1 MQPTI
6 VALTVFICTFG
17 GVLAGMKLRTLLPD
31 GHLDAESK
39 DTIKVGI
46 ALIATMT
53 ALLLGLVTASAKA
66 SFDAV
71 DATVKHTAADL
82 LALDRLLARYGPQ
95 TAQIRAGLKQAVARR
110 IEMMWPASPARQ
122 VDLAPPNAGRG
133 GAEDL
138 VAQIRALVPQNA
150 EQQWLQGRAV
160 DLSESLLMARWMV
173 VAALG
178 TSIPVAFL
186 SIMLFWLTI
195 TFTSFGLFAPRNA
208 TVVAVM
214 FMCALSVAAALFL
227 VLEME
232 SPFGGLITVSPEP
245 LKYAL
250 AHLDPQ

>member
-6 VALTVFICTFG
+6 VALIVFICTFG
-17 GVLAGMKLRTLLPD
+17 GVLVGMKLRTLLPD

-53 ALLLGLVTASAKA
+53 ALVLGLVTASAKA

-95 TAQIRAGLKQAVARR
+95 TAQIRAELKQALAHR
-110 IEMMWPASPARQ
+110 IEMTWPASPARQ

-133 GAEDL
+133 AEEL
-138 VAQIRALVPQNA
+138 AAQIRALVPQNA

-160 DLSESLLMARWMV
+160 DLSESLLTARWMV

-232 SPFGGLITVSPEP
+232 SPFGGFITVSPEP

-250 AHLDPQ
+250 AHLDRQ